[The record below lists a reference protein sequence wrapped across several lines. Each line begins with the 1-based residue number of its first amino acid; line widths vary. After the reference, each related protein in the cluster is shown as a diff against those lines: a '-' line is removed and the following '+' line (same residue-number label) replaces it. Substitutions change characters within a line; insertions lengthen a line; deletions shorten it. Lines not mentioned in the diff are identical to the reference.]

1 LPSWLSPAPFH
12 DVGAPERLAHVE
24 LDSHPRVLLGN
35 LEPIVLIGMSR
46 VLGEAGADVI
56 GHEQHP
62 AQLVTQAGR
71 LRPDVVVIGRDG
83 EPSRRLGHRV
93 REASTDTK
101 VILWARDETVMEVL
115 DPDAA
120 DFRVVEEA
128 LPEQLRS
135 EMGGGSRREQR
146 VEE

>member
-1 LPSWLSPAPFH
+1 MPSWLSRAPFH
-12 DVGAPERLAHVE
+12 GVGGPERLALVE

-62 AQLVTQAGR
+62 AQIVTQAGR
-71 LRPDVVVIGRDG
+71 LQPDVVVIGRDAEG
-83 EPSRRLGHRV
+83 SRRLGHRV

-128 LPEQLRS
+128 LPEQLRN
-135 EMGGGSRREQR
+135 EMGDGSRREQR

>member
-1 LPSWLSPAPFH
+1 MPSWLSRAPFH
-12 DVGAPERLAHVE
+12 GVGGPERLALVE

-62 AQLVTQAGR
+62 AQIVTQAGR
-71 LRPDVVVIGRDG
+71 LQPDVVVIGRDEG
-83 EPSRRLGHRV
+83 SRRLGHRV

-135 EMGGGSRREQR
+135 EMGDGSRREQR

>member
-1 LPSWLSPAPFH
+1 
-12 DVGAPERLAHVE
+12 
-24 LDSHPRVLLGN
+24 VLLGN
-35 LEPIVLIGMSR
+35 LEPIVLIGMTR

-62 AQLVTQAGR
+62 SQIVTRAGQ
-71 LRPDVVVIGRDG
+71 LRPDVVVLGLDG
-83 EPSRRLGHRV
+83 VGSRRLGQRV
-93 REASTDTK
+93 REVSTDTK

-120 DFRVVEEA
+120 EFRTVEEA

-135 EMGGGSRREQR
+135 EMGGYSSGREQR

>member
-1 LPSWLSPAPFH
+1 MES
-12 DVGAPERLAHVE
+12 
-24 LDSHPRVLLGN
+24 DSQPRVLLGN
-35 LEPIVLIGMSR
+35 LEPIVLIGMTR

-62 AQLVTQAGR
+62 SQIVTQAGR
-71 LRPDVVVIGRDG
+71 LRPDVVVIGLDG
-83 EPSRRLGHRV
+83 VGSRRLGQRV
-93 REASTDTK
+93 REVAPDTK

-120 DFRVVEEA
+120 DFRRVEEG
-128 LPEQLRS
+128 LPDQLRS
-135 EMGGGSRREQR
+135 EMGGSSSGREQR

>member
-1 LPSWLSPAPFH
+1 
-12 DVGAPERLAHVE
+12 VE
-24 LDSHPRVLLGN
+24 QDPHPRVLLGN
-35 LEPIVLIGMSR
+35 LEPIVLIGMTR

-56 GHEQHP
+56 GHESHP
-62 AQLVTQAGR
+62 SQLVTQSGR
-71 LRPDVVVIGRDG
+71 LRPDVVVMGLDG
-83 EPSRRLGHRV
+83 AGSRRLGHRV
-93 REASTDTK
+93 RDASMDTK

-135 EMGGGSRREQR
+135 EMGGSSRREQR

>member
-1 LPSWLSPAPFH
+1 LPSWLSPAPFP
-12 DVGAPERLAHVE
+12 DAGVPERLARVE

-62 AQLVTQAGR
+62 AQIVTQAGR
-71 LRPDVVVIGRDG
+71 LRPDVVVIGRDEEG
-83 EPSRRLGHRV
+83 SRRLGHRV

-135 EMGGGSRREQR
+135 EMGDGSRREQR

>member
-1 LPSWLSPAPFH
+1 M
-12 DVGAPERLAHVE
+12 EE
-24 LDSHPRVLLGN
+24 DSHPRVLLGS
-35 LEPIVLIGMSR
+35 LEPIVLIGMTR

-56 GHEQHP
+56 GHEAHP
-62 AQLVTQAGR
+62 SQLVTQAGR
-71 LRPDVVVIGRDG
+71 LRPDVVVIGLDAG
-83 EPSRRLGHRV
+83 SRRLGHRV
-93 REASTDTK
+93 RGASTDTK

-135 EMGGGSRREQR
+135 EMGGSSRREQR